1 MTSGRAILYAST
13 VSAIGLGVKSAMMPG
28 LLPIQVAAGAAVG
41 FGAVI
46 MAGVLEP
53 RLGMFADVLNRGE
66 ENPEAPRVALT
77 FDDGP
82 SQPTTPKVLDLLAEA
97 DAKATF
103 FAIGKKLVGEGKV
116 LARRACDAGHAI
128 ACHGFAHDRLFAL
141 RGHDRVRED
150 LLAAL
155 SAIEDATGKRTTL
168 FRPPIGHTNPT
179 IARVA
184 EELGL
189 TIVGFSVRGYDGTA
203 AARADRVRRRVVS
216 GLEDGAIVLL
226 HDGAERDDYT
236 PTILDVLPD
245 VLSAMQAKKL
255 AGVTV
260 EAFVA
265 PE

>member
-66 ENPEAPRVALT
+66 LQPDAPRVALT

-82 SQPTTPKVLDLLAEA
+82 SATTPKVLDLLA
-97 DAKATF
+97 DANVHATF
-103 FAIGKKLVGEGKV
+103 FAIGKKLTAEGKQ
-116 LARRACDAGHAI
+116 LARRASEAGHAI

-155 SAIEDATGKRTTL
+155 AAIEDATGKRTTL

-203 AARADRVRRRVVS
+203 AARADRVRRRVIS

-226 HDGAERDDYT
+226 HDGAERDDFT
-236 PTILDVLPD
+236 PTILDVLPE
-245 VLSAMQAKKL
+245 VLAAMKAKKL

-265 PE
+265 AE

>member
-1 MTSGRAILYAST
+1 VTSGRAILYAST
-13 VSAIGLGVKSAMMPG
+13 IGAVGLGVKSAMMPG
-28 LLPIQVAAGAAVG
+28 VLPIQVAAGAAVG
-41 FGAVI
+41 FASVI

-53 RLGMFADVLNRGE
+53 RLGMFAEVLNRGD

-82 SQPTTPKVLDLLAEA
+82 SPATTPQVLDLLEESG
-97 DAKATF
+97 AKATF
-103 FAIGKKLVGEGKV
+103 FAIGKKLTGEGKT
-116 LARRACDAGHAI
+116 LARRARDAGHAI
-128 ACHGFAHDRLFAL
+128 ACHGFAHDRFFAL
-141 RGHDRVRED
+141 RGHQRVRDD

-155 SAIEDATGKRTTL
+155 AAIEDATGARTTL

-203 AARADRVRRRVVS
+203 AARAERVRRRVIG

-226 HDGAERDDYT
+226 HDGAERDDVT

-245 VLSAMQAKKL
+245 VLAAMKAKNL

-260 EAFVA
+260 DAFVDT
-265 PE
+265 E